1 MILSQAREHVIDR
14 LKQAGLSEPLVESD
28 LLLCKVLGCDRS
40 WLIAH
45 KERPIFDYELQ
56 YLNALLERRCNKE
69 PLAYI
74 FNEAQFY
81 GRNFYVG
88 EGVLVPRPET
98 ESLVEIALSLVDK
111 GIVVDWGT
119 GSGCIVISLLL
130 ENPKLRGIALDV
142 NPKALYWAW
151 KNIDKYDL
159 FDRLIL
165 WHESGKLPAQFA
177 KSGVDAIV
185 SNPPYIPT
193 NLVDTLMSEVKCF
206 EPISALDGGNDG
218 TLWYRFLFERASLW
232 LKEGGWLIVETG
244 GWKEK
249 EILSLAPTR
258 FSLCEIKKLNGGVC
272 VIAWRLSGKKSF

>member
-1 MILSQAREHVIDR
+1 M
-14 LKQAGLSEPLVESD
+14 
-28 LLLCKVLGCDRS
+28 LLCKVLGCDRS

-88 EGVLVPRPET
+88 RAFSAQAET
-98 ESLVEIALSLVDK
+98 ESLVEIAFRWWMK
-111 GIVVDWGT
+111 GLHRLGT

-142 NPKALYWAW
+142 NPKTLYWAW
-151 KNIDKYDL
+151 KNVDKYDL

-165 WHESGKLPAQFA
+165 WHESGKLPAQAA
-177 KSGVDAIV
+177 KSGVDAVV
-185 SNPPYIPT
+185 SNPPRTYE
-193 NLVDTLMSEVKCF
+193 S
-206 EPISALDGGNDG
+206 
-218 TLWYRFLFERASLW
+218 R
-232 LKEGGWLIVETG
+232 
-244 GWKEK
+244 
-249 EILSLAPTR
+249 
-258 FSLCEIKKLNGGVC
+258 
-272 VIAWRLSGKKSF
+272 